1 MFDHCHKPMKFDPT
15 ILRNRLFRGIDDNFN
30 VTNIVI
36 VGEVVAQLEMFR
48 ISEAALEA
56 TRLDWYLHKLR
67 WRAKD
72 SLLASRARHLVEHW
86 GPPAP
91 LSPVKLGAFLPNN
104 DTSYRIPAPLSPIK
118 DAEEEEETFRPP
130 SPASSPVELQASSL
144 NKRAEDVEE
153 RMELSLTKRAKE
165 VEERSR
171 VVWQA
176 LERAK
181 EERAEKRDLRR
192 ERKRQARWLRSVN
205 SRWQTLISRL

>member
-1 MFDHCHKPMKFDPT
+1 MHDHCHKPMKFDPT

-36 VGEVVAQLEMFR
+36 VGEVLAQLEMFR
-48 ISEAALEA
+48 ISEAALES

-72 SLLASRARHLVEHW
+72 SLLASRARHLLEHW

-91 LSPVKLGAFLPNN
+91 LSPVKL
-104 DTSYRIPAPLSPIK
+104 DTSYRPPAPLSPIK
-118 DAEEEEETFRPP
+118 DDEEEETFRPP
-130 SPASSPVELQASSL
+130 SPPSSPVEVQPSD
-144 NKRAEDVEE
+144 KRIIVGEE
-153 RMELSLTKRAKE
+153 RMSLTKRARE

-171 VVWQA
+171 TVWRA

-181 EERAEKRDLRR
+181 EERAERRDLRR
-192 ERKRQARWLRSVN
+192 ERKRQARWLRAVI